1 MTEDT
6 QHAKHRLWTL
16 ILAAAVL
23 AAVAVLALVAPLFT
37 TALNATSVLRF
48 PLGYFLAAHGAFI
61 LFAVLAFWSASRQE
75 VLDRRIGAADD
86 G

>member
-1 MTEDT
+1 MSEDR
-6 QHAKHRLWTL
+6 QHAQYRLRTL

-23 AAVAVLALVAPLFT
+23 AAAMALTLVAPFFAS
-37 TALNATSVLRF
+37 ALNGTSVLRF

-61 LFAVLAFWSASRQE
+61 LFAVLIFWSASRQE
-75 VLDRRIGAADD
+75 ALDRRFGAAED